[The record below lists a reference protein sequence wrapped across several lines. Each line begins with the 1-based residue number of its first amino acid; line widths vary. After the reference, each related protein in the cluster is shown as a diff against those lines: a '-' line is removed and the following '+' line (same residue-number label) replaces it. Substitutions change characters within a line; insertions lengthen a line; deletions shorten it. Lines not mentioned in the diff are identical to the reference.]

1 MRSRLIIVYCMLNK
15 MFYIVFWKYFSFV
28 KYFSFFVP
36 FYIYIFFSD
45 NIIVINFYFSSSE
58 MCEEISDVRMMSSL
72 FPDQVDSSLAL
83 SFEVSDSSPVLS
95 FEVIDS
101 SEELFSLKLLSQVHF
116 FCPNFSHFSL
126 LELKLV
132 SEHFSLYCNAILTI

>member
-1 MRSRLIIVYCMLNK
+1 MI
-15 MFYIVFWKYFSFV
+15 
-28 KYFSFFVP
+28 
-36 FYIYIFFSD
+36 D
-45 NIIVINFYFSSSE
+45 
-58 MCEEISDVRMMSSL
+58 EISDDWMMLSL

-83 SFEVSDSSPVLS
+83 SFEVSDSSLVLS

-101 SEELFSLKLLSQVHF
+101 AEELFSLKLHF
-116 FCPNFSHFSL
+116 FALIFPTFL